1 MKSSELFCYILES
14 ITILFLM
21 PPNIFIVTVNLLT
34 WIKDKKFSQVEQ
46 LITSMSVCNLVEEM
60 LTLMNV
66 VNIIYNSSKIRNIN
80 FALNFMTMSC
90 NVWFSTFL
98 CVNFCL
104 KIVNVKNTLYMCLQR
119 NFQKILP
126 WLFVSAILGSVLVSV
141 PFILIITE
149 ENVSNP
155 KLNTST
161 ISWQSDSTFIC
172 FKERDILSFL
182 TLSWTAV
189 MILSI
194 SALAIVTSL
203 FKHMNQVQQ
212 SFGGFRSP
220 NMKVHVQALRTIM
233 SLLISNI
240 IILLV
245 LTANISSNGNMWSY
259 VIYPF
264 YFISKGVICWR
275 LIKGNRNLYTTLR
288 NIFSK
293 IQCITTSND
302 NE

>member
-1 MKSSELFCYILES
+1 MTVLELVCYILEF
-14 ITILFLM
+14 ITVLFLI
-21 PPNIFIVTVNLLT
+21 PTNIFIVIVNLLT

-46 LITSMSVCNLVEEM
+46 LITSISVCNFVEEM
-60 LTLMNV
+60 LTPTYV
-66 VNIIYNSSKIRNIN
+66 VNIIYDSPKIKNIY
-80 FALNFMTMSC
+80 FALSCMVLSC

-98 CVNFCL
+98 CVYFCL

-155 KLNTST
+155 KLNTSA
-161 ISWQSDSTFIC
+161 INWQSDSTFIS
-172 FKERDILSFL
+172 FKERDILFFL
-182 TLSWTAV
+182 TLSWIALL
-189 MILSI
+189 ILSI
-194 SALAIVTSL
+194 STLVIVTSL

-212 SFGGFRSP
+212 NLGGFRSP
-220 NMKVHVQALRTIM
+220 NMKIHVQALRTIM
-233 SLLISNI
+233 SLLFSNI

-245 LTANISSNGNMWSY
+245 LTANLSSNDNMWSY
-259 VIYPF
+259 VIIPL
-264 YFISKGVICWR
+264 YFMSKVVVCWS
-275 LIKGNRNLYTTLR
+275 LIKGNRNLDKTLR

-293 IQCITTSND
+293 SHCINTSDD